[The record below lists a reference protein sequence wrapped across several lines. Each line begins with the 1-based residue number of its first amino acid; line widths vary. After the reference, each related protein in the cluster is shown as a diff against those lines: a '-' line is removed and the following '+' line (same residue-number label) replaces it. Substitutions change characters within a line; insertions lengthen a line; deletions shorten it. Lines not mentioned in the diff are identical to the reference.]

1 MDHYASFGRE
11 ILKTLENHGYSAY
24 FVGGYVRDFLLG
36 IPSTDIDIAT
46 SATPEQVMALFPET
60 RETGLRFGTVTVLA
74 GGFAYEVTTFRTDGT
89 YRDSRHPVG
98 VRYSETLE
106 EDLVRRDFTVNALAM
121 DVQGVI
127 HDFCGGKE
135 DLKNGILRAIGD
147 PDTRFSEDALRILR
161 AFRFVAKLGFVI
173 EPATL
178 ESIARN
184 HYRLK
189 DISAERIL
197 QEFKYILRHPHVPQA
212 FSAMEAAGL
221 PSTFPELSE
230 GIAFLSRQA
239 DCPLDP
245 LQFFALCFHL
255 HRCDIPDGWRFSNK
269 EKDRIAKLSALL
281 EVTESDAYGPELVYA
296 YGSELCLSANAVSRY
311 LRPGADQEERI
322 RDIDRALPIRHV
334 CDLAF
339 KGQDILELTDLK
351 DVRLIGEIVGD
362 LVLLVLTGKLPN
374 EYEALKEYALRKI
387 ASFPAEGTAHGRN

>member
-1 MDHYASFGRE
+1 MDHYASFGKE
-11 ILKTLENHGYSAY
+11 ILKTFENHGYSAY
-24 FVGGYVRDFLLG
+24 FVGGFVRDFLLG
-36 IPSTDIDIAT
+36 IPSMDIDIAT
-46 SATPEQVMALFPET
+46 SATPEQVMALFPDT
-60 RETGLRFGTVTVLA
+60 KETGLRFGTVTVLR

-98 VRYSETLE
+98 VTYSRTLE

-121 DVQGVI
+121 DAEGVI

-135 DLKNGILRAIGD
+135 DLKKGILRAIGD
-147 PDTRFSEDALRILR
+147 PDRRFSEDALRILR
-161 AFRFVAKLGFVI
+161 AFRFVSKLGFTI

-184 HYRLK
+184 HPRLQ

-212 FSAMEAAGL
+212 FSAMEACGL

-230 GIAFLSRQA
+230 GIAFIAPQA
-239 DCPLDP
+239 SCPLDP

-255 HRCDIPDGWRFSNK
+255 HRCDVPEGWRFSNK
-269 EKDRIAKLSALL
+269 EKDRIEKLLDLL
-281 EVTESDAYGPELVYA
+281 EVTESDVYGPELVYA
-296 YGSELCLSANAVSRY
+296 YGPEVCLLANAVSRY
-311 LRPGADQEERI
+311 LRPATDQEARI
-322 RDIDRALPIRHV
+322 REIDRVLPLRHV

-339 KGQDILELTDLK
+339 KGQDILESTDLK

-362 LVLLVLTGKLPN
+362 LVLLVITGKLPN
-374 EYEALKEYALRKI
+374 EYEALKDYALKKI
-387 ASFPAEGTAHGRN
+387 ASFSAEGTAHGRN